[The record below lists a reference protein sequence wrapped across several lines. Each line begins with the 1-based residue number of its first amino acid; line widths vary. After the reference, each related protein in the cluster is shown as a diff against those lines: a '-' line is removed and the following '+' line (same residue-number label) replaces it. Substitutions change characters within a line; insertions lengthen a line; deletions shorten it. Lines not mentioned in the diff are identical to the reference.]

1 MNCLKVFILL
11 LCVCAVFLV
20 PTQLAHAFLLKV
32 SLRDAKSDSGKV
44 TVYVYSHETGSK
56 KSTNINVGKI
66 VTKTGDS
73 IIENIHFTFNE
84 RQLPPNGAFSA
95 CVDSKTFGK
104 TECEQADRHHDAQ
117 SAVIWIQVPS

>member
-56 KSTNINVGKI
+56 KSTNLNVGKI

-73 IIENIHFTFNE
+73 SIENIHFTFNE
-84 RQLPPNGAFSA
+84 NSYPPMVHFQHVSTLRHLARQNANKLIDITMHGR
-95 CVDSKTFGK
+95 
-104 TECEQADRHHDAQ
+104 Q
-117 SAVIWIQVPS
+117 